1 MGQLAFL
8 FPGQGTQYPGMGQ
21 ALYEQSKA
29 ARTILDQAEKQ
40 KPGLIDICF
49 SGPMERLTETENAQP
64 ALFAVSLAA
73 AKMAE
78 ELGLKPDVTA
88 GFSLGEW
95 TACAFSGM
103 LGVDQALSLVLKRGS
118 WMQECA
124 KKHPGGMAAVLRIS
138 AGELHELLKGYENVY
153 PVNYNTQEQTVIAA
167 KNDDL
172 DAFLGFLKANG
183 KRFVKLNVSGAFH
196 SPLMK
201 EASAQLQAALD
212 KENISEPA
220 LPVYSNLTALPYVFS
235 EARSTLA
242 KQASSRVLWADT
254 ILNMAKS
261 GVDTFLEL
269 GPGKVLSGFVTKL
282 LPEAKVFQA
291 DNPDSLRA
299 AANEIRSAT

>member
-21 ALYEQSKA
+21 ALYEQSEA
-29 ARTILDQAEKQ
+29 AKKILDQAEKQ
-40 KPGLIDICF
+40 KPGLIDVCF

-78 ELGLKPDVTA
+78 ELGLTPAAAA

-103 LGVDQALSLVLKRGS
+103 LEVDQALSLVIKRGS

-124 KKHPGGMAAVLRIS
+124 RKNPGGMAAVLRIS
-138 AGELHELLKGYENVY
+138 AEELHELLKDFENVY
-153 PVNYNTQEQTVIAA
+153 PVNYNTLEQTVIAA
-167 KNDDL
+167 KSEDL
-172 DAFLGFLKANG
+172 EEFLVFLKANE

-201 EASAQLQAALD
+201 EASKRLQAALD
-212 KENISEPA
+212 IEIISEPS
-220 LPVYSNLTALPYVFS
+220 LPVYSNLTGLPYVS
-235 EARSTLA
+235 SDARSILA
-242 KQASSRVLWADT
+242 AQASNRVLWVDT
-254 ILNMAKS
+254 ILNMAKN

-282 LPEAKVFQA
+282 LPAAKVFQA
-291 DNPDSLRA
+291 DDPESLRA
-299 AANEIRSAT
+299 AANEIRGGR